1 MKIQDMLRLS
11 RGAVLRDVTT
21 AASTGFVAAA
31 GARRIAAHVITGAGP
46 AGDSTVTVQLR
57 QATDAAGSGA
67 KDLGSAVAVAV
78 AESEFGDQVVETLVE
93 QMDTNNGFTH
103 VAVQVSATDAI
114 DVAATLLRGENRFNP

>member
-21 AASTGFVAAA
+21 AQETGFVPVA
-31 GARRIAAHVITGAGP
+31 GARRVAAHVVTGAGP

-57 QATDAAGSGA
+57 QATDAAGTGK
-67 KDLGSAVAVAV
+67 KDLGTAVTVDV
-78 AESEFGDQVVETLVE
+78 AETEFGDQVVETLVE